1 MHTPSTTPSP
11 ASAATPAGQ
20 AASTTAPGKRLLIL
34 GATGAVGREVLRLA
48 LQHPQVQQVLAPT
61 RRPLPAHPK
70 LHNPITDF
78 ARPEEALAEGAQ
90 AEGAQAEGALAGG
103 GVDAVVCALGT
114 TIRLAGSQAAFA
126 AVDRDLPIAL
136 GRVALRLGAR
146 SLALNSSLG
155 ASASGNFYLRTK
167 HQAEEGLRQLGFA
180 SYTVVRPSLIDA
192 QRTESRPGERVG
204 LWVSRVL
211 WPLIPRRYRPVA
223 ASAIAR
229 TLLQAA
235 LDAEPGQH
243 TIESEHIGAAG

>member
-20 AASTTAPGKRLLIL
+20 TITTAPGKRLLIL

-78 ARPEEALAEGAQ
+78 ARPEEALAEGAL
-90 AEGAQAEGALAGG
+90 AEGALAGG

-114 TIRLAGSQAAFA
+114 TIRQAGSQAAFA

-136 GRVALRLGAR
+136 GRAALRLGAR

-204 LWVSRVL
+204 LWVSRL
-211 WPLIPRRYRPVA
+211 LGPLIPRRYRPVA

-243 TIESEHIGAAG
+243 TIESEQIGAAD

>member
-11 ASAATPAGQ
+11 ASATTPAGQ

-78 ARPEEALAEGAQ
+78 ARPEEALAEGAL
-90 AEGAQAEGALAGG
+90 AGGALAG

-136 GRVALRLGAR
+136 GRAALRLGAR

-192 QRTESRPGERVG
+192 QRSESRPGERVG

-211 WPLIPRRYRPVA
+211 GPLIPRRYRPVA

>member
-1 MHTPSTTPSP
+1 MHAPSTTPSP

-20 AASTTAPGKRLLIL
+20 AAFTTAPGKRLLIL

-90 AEGAQAEGALAGG
+90 AG

-136 GRVALRLGAR
+136 GRAALRLGAR

-180 SYTVVRPSLIDA
+180 SYTVVRPSLINA

-204 LWVSRVL
+204 LWVSRL
-211 WPLIPRRYRPVA
+211 LGPLIPRRYRPVA

-235 LDAEPGQH
+235 LDAESGQH
-243 TIESEHIGAAG
+243 TIESEQIGAAD

>member
-20 AASTTAPGKRLLIL
+20 TITTTPGKRLLIL

-78 ARPEEALAEGAQ
+78 ARPEEALAG
-90 AEGAQAEGALAGG
+90 GVRAGG

-136 GRVALRLGAR
+136 GRAALRLGAR

-211 WPLIPRRYRPVA
+211 GPLIPRRYRPVA

-243 TIESEHIGAAG
+243 TIESEQIGAAG

>member
-1 MHTPSTTPSP
+1 MHAPSTTPSP

-70 LHNPITDF
+70 LRNPITDF
-78 ARPEEALAEGAQ
+78 ARPEEALVEGAQ
-90 AEGAQAEGALAGG
+90 AG

-136 GRVALRLGAR
+136 GRAALRLGAR

-180 SYTVVRPSLIDA
+180 SYTVVRPALIDA
-192 QRTESRPGERVG
+192 QRTESRPGERMG
-204 LWVSRVL
+204 LWVSRL
-211 WPLIPRRYRPVA
+211 LGPLIPQRYRPVA

-235 LDAEPGQH
+235 LDAQPGQH
-243 TIESEHIGAAG
+243 TIESEHIGAAD

>member
-20 AASTTAPGKRLLIL
+20 ADSTTAPGKRLLIL

-70 LHNPITDF
+70 LRNPITDF

-90 AEGAQAEGALAGG
+90 AG

-136 GRVALRLGAR
+136 GRAALRLGAH

-180 SYTVVRPSLIDA
+180 SYTVVRPSLINA

-211 WPLIPRRYRPVA
+211 GPLIPRRYRPVA

-243 TIESEHIGAAG
+243 TIESEQIGAAD

>member
-1 MHTPSTTPSP
+1 MRHTHTPSTTPSP
-11 ASAATPAGQ
+11 ASATTPAGQ

-48 LQHPQVQQVLAPT
+48 LQHPQVRQVLAPT
-61 RRPLPAHPK
+61 RRPLPAHPR
-70 LHNPITDF
+70 LVNPITDF

-90 AEGAQAEGALAGG
+90 AG

-136 GRVALRLGAR
+136 GRAALRLGAR

-167 HQAEEGLRQLGFA
+167 FQAEEGLRQLGFA

-211 WPLIPRRYRPVA
+211 GPLIPRRYRPVA

-243 TIESEHIGAAG
+243 TIESEQIGAAG

>member
-20 AASTTAPGKRLLIL
+20 TITTTPGKRLLIL

-70 LHNPITDF
+70 LRNPITDF

-90 AEGAQAEGALAGG
+90 AG

-136 GRVALRLGAR
+136 GRAALRLGAH

-192 QRTESRPGERVG
+192 QRTESRPGERMG
-204 LWVSRVL
+204 LWVSRL
-211 WPLIPRRYRPVA
+211 LGPLIPQRYRPVA

-243 TIESEHIGAAG
+243 TIESEQIGAAD

>member
-1 MHTPSTTPSP
+1 MGS
-11 ASAATPAGQ
+11 
-20 AASTTAPGKRLLIL
+20 
-34 GATGAVGREVLRLA
+34 EVLRLA

-61 RRPLPAHPK
+61 RRPLPAHPR
-70 LHNPITDF
+70 LVNPITDF
-78 ARPEEALAEGAQ
+78 ARPEEALLAEGVR
-90 AEGAQAEGALAGG
+90 AGG

-136 GRVALRLGAR
+136 GRVALRLVAR

-192 QRTESRPGERVG
+192 QRTESRPGERMG
-204 LWVSRVL
+204 LWVSRL
-211 WPLIPRRYRPVA
+211 LGPLIHERYRPVA

-229 TLLQAA
+229 TLLST
-235 LDAEPGQH
+235 H
-243 TIESEHIGAAG
+243 TGRSSA

>member
-11 ASAATPAGQ
+11 ASATTPAGQ
-20 AASTTAPGKRLLIL
+20 AATTAPGKRLLIL

-70 LHNPITDF
+70 LVNPITDF

-90 AEGAQAEGALAGG
+90 AG

-136 GRVALRLGAR
+136 GRAALRLGAR

-204 LWVSRVL
+204 LWVSRL
-211 WPLIPRRYRPVA
+211 LGPLIPRRYRPVA

-235 LDAEPGQH
+235 LDAEPGQY
-243 TIESEHIGAAG
+243 TIESEQIGAAG

>member
-20 AASTTAPGKRLLIL
+20 AASTTAPGQRLLIL

-70 LHNPITDF
+70 LVNPITDF

-90 AEGAQAEGALAGG
+90 AG

-211 WPLIPRRYRPVA
+211 GPLIPRRYRPVA

>member
-1 MHTPSTTPSP
+1 MRHMHTPSTTPSP

-20 AASTTAPGKRLLIL
+20 ADSTTAPGKRLLIL

-78 ARPEEALAEGAQ
+78 ARPEEALA
-90 AEGAQAEGALAGG
+90 GG

-114 TIRLAGSQAAFA
+114 TIRQAGSQAAFA

-136 GRVALRLGAR
+136 GRAALRLGAR

-192 QRTESRPGERVG
+192 QRSESRPGERVG

-211 WPLIPRRYRPVA
+211 GPLIPRRYRPVA